1 MSKPFMCGDEVS
13 VYIPDGGCDCNYT
26 LQRVDS
32 DQFAYAYKLML
43 NGSQVGDLI
52 TVPYDKYVKACELKT
67 VDVAE
72 IPYSGAK
79 VGDYYLDITFY
90 NMSDHIY
97 VSLAAIMGGGYKI
110 VDELPDV
117 GDTRFIYMVED
128 GHGGYERYVWDAENE
143 DWIDLGSTEIDLS
156 NYYTKTEVDG
166 MIQNIMLN
174 FYPIGSLYMSVNS
187 TDPGTLFGGTWV
199 RIEDTFL
206 LASGSTYPADDGT
219 HTTATGG
226 AASTPFTP
234 SGTVH
239 GTALTAGQLPNITGS
254 VYFRNFEAN
263 GSVFLGGSG
272 CLWRTKT
279 TASSALYAIKQST
292 TNTKSIDY
300 LNLSFGGNEAHSHG
314 FTGAQG
320 TVATMPPYLPVYV
333 WKRTA

>member
-117 GDTRFIYMVED
+117 GDTRFIYMVDD

-206 LASGSTYPADDGT
+206 LASGSNYPADDGT

-234 SGTVH
+234 SGTVN
-239 GTALTAGQLPNITGS
+239 GTQLAEAHLPYIAGSFVLRR
-254 VYFRNFEAN
+254 Y
-263 GSVFLGGSG
+263 GGGTLDLAPSG
-272 CLWRTKT
+272 HFSSSAISYSATRVE
-279 TASSALYAIKQST
+279 ASSTNPNQVSQLTYA
-292 TNTKSIDY
+292 
-300 LNLSFGGNEAHSHG
+300 FGGNQAHAHG
-314 FTGAQG
+314 FTGTQG
-320 TVATMPPYLPVYV
+320 TVDTMPPYLPVYV